1 MDFFIFLQYSGAFF
15 SKINSYLYI
24 IKTFRQH
31 FIINLQTISGLLLS
45 GQHRHQGP
53 VSKKTALR
61 GFPARQINYAKLPM
75 KSFPG
80 KTEFK
85 EICLNIVKDKISRR
99 LPGAGSCTGH
109 GAGHGA

>member
-1 MDFFIFLQYSGAFF
+1 MEFFIFLQYPGAFF

-61 GFPARQINYAKLPM
+61 GFPARQRVTGNRPKA
-75 KSFPG
+75 
-80 KTEFK
+80 T
-85 EICLNIVKDKISRR
+85 
-99 LPGAGSCTGH
+99 GAGLRR
-109 GAGHGA
+109 AVPQ

>member
-1 MDFFIFLQYSGAFF
+1 MEFFIFLQYPGAFF

-31 FIINLQTISGLLLS
+31 FIINLQTISGPLLS

-61 GFPARQINYAKLPM
+61 GFPARQRVTGNRHKATWAGL
-75 KSFPG
+75 
-80 KTEFK
+80 
-85 EICLNIVKDKISRR
+85 RR
-99 LPGAGSCTGH
+99 AVPQ
-109 GAGHGA
+109 